1 MAALFE
7 GYTLCGIGPEQN
19 SSNSGILG
27 IELGRDIDHV
37 LVTDASR
44 SVTVYKVKL
53 G

>member
-7 GYTLCGIGPEQN
+7 GYTLCGIGPAQN
-19 SSNSGILG
+19 SSNAAILG

-44 SVTVYKVKL
+44 SVTVYKVK
-53 G
+53 